1 MNMKRKVITGF
12 IALAF
17 VCFSSLIMA
26 SCAKKQVVSE
36 APTKAPAEKMKA
48 PAYPE
53 ADKAVKMMQEEKEKM
68 AEEEAAHGREAERQ
82 ARMREMEASQRMS
95 DEIAAFETKSI
106 YFDFDKSNLLPE
118 AMEILKDK
126 AEWLRKN
133 PSYKVRIEGNCDE
146 RGTNE
151 YNLALGERRA
161 HAAKKYLMALGVSG
175 DRIMTIS
182 YGEERPAVYGHNE
195 AAWAKN
201 RRDDFRLIK

>member
-1 MNMKRKVITGF
+1 MKRKVITGV

-17 VCFSSLIMA
+17 VCFSLLIVS
-26 SCAKKQVVSE
+26 SCAKKEVVSE
-36 APTKAPAEKMKA
+36 APTKAPAQKMKA

-53 ADKAVKMMQEEKEKM
+53 AEKAVKMMQEEKERW
-68 AEEEAAHGREAERQ
+68 ADEEAARALEAERQ
-82 ARMREMEASQRMS
+82 ARMQKMEMSQRMS
-95 DEIAAFETKSI
+95 DEMAAFETKSI
-106 YFDFDKSNLLPE
+106 YFEFDKSNLLPE
-118 AMEILKDK
+118 AMETLKDK
-126 AEWLRKN
+126 AAWLRKN
-133 PSYKVRIEGNCDE
+133 TSYKVRIEGNCDE

-161 HAAKKYLMALGVSG
+161 HAAKKYLMDLGISG

-201 RRDDFRLIK
+201 RRDDFKLIK